1 MHVRSCIDYCLPVYG
16 PSLNNTQV
24 NKLDQL
30 QYRAAR
36 MATMAMKFTSKEK
49 IFKDLGWESIEC
61 RIKYL
66 SLCLFHKIHIHGTR
80 PLIRQCM
87 PPVNQYQNFTRS
99 NKFYSTYTQKDITF
113 CNSFFPKISNLWND
127 LPFELRNKDMSDF
140 KTELGWLL
148 KPPKIRLY
156 SIGSKFGNS
165 IHTQLRVGKT
175 QLNDHLFTM
184 RLTNTTGCLCH
195 EPVESTEHFLLD
207 CFLYEVERQELF
219 ANISGLLIKKLD
231 KYNRNDLVTALLFGE
246 RIHDSERYLHNKQLF
261 KTVQNFL
268 IKTKRL
274 CYKSKLQFTID

>member
-1 MHVRSCIDYCLPVYG
+1 MGQACSH
-16 PSLNNTQV
+16 SLNQQIH
-24 NKLDQL
+24 L
-30 QYRAAR
+30 
-36 MATMAMKFTSKEK
+36 
-49 IFKDLGWESIEC
+49 
-61 RIKYL
+61 
-66 SLCLFHKIHIHGTR
+66 LCFIS
-80 PLIRQCM
+80 
-87 PPVNQYQNFTRS
+87 PVNQYQNFTRS
-99 NKFYSTYTQKDITF
+99 NKFYNTYTQKDITF

-127 LPFELRNKDMSDF
+127 LPFELRNKDMIDF

>member
-1 MHVRSCIDYCLPVYG
+1 MI
-16 PSLNNTQV
+16 
-24 NKLDQL
+24 
-30 QYRAAR
+30 
-36 MATMAMKFTSKEK
+36 
-49 IFKDLGWESIEC
+49 
-61 RIKYL
+61 
-66 SLCLFHKIHIHGTR
+66 
-80 PLIRQCM
+80 
-87 PPVNQYQNFTRS
+87 
-99 NKFYSTYTQKDITF
+99 
-113 CNSFFPKISNLWND
+113 
-127 LPFELRNKDMSDF
+127 DF

-246 RIHDSERYLHNKQLF
+246 RTHDSERYLHNKQLL